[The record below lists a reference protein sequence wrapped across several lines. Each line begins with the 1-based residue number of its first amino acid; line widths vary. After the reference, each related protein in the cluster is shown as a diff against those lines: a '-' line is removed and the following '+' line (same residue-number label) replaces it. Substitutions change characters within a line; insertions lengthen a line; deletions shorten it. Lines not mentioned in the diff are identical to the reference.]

1 MKWVHRLLG
10 LVLAVLLL
18 AGTFFLLLPAFQG
31 GDVWRAFLDEL
42 QGRRIVAILWALA
55 VLFSLIGYILSAV
68 TGTPRAK
75 YLAYETEFGNISISL
90 RALQDF
96 LGHLQKEFPAVVSLA
111 PRVRALDESL
121 DVMLE
126 VRVREGA
133 PIPEISRMLQERARQ
148 LVQEK
153 IGIADIRQVEVKIEE
168 IVKEKEKEAR
178 PLEITPMPPTPGEG
192 V

>member
-1 MKWVHRLLG
+1 
-10 LVLAVLLL
+10 
-18 AGTFFLLLPAFQG
+18 
-31 GDVWRAFLDEL
+31 
-42 QGRRIVAILWALA
+42 
-55 VLFSLIGYILSAV
+55 
-68 TGTPRAK
+68 
-75 YLAYETEFGNISISL
+75 
-90 RALQDF
+90 
-96 LGHLQKEFPAVVSLA
+96 
-111 PRVRALDESL
+111 
-121 DVMLE
+121 VMLE